1 MTSADKLLEWG
12 RGNSLVAALLLLIL
26 AFLLTRLAYRLL
38 FRLVEKIFHNNFLL
52 SVIRQKCYRPGLITL
67 LIGMAFSFVPLLPGI
82 SNVLRAGLEKT
93 FTILL
98 IGSITFLLI
107 RVLAVVKT
115 VLLRQFDTRSD
126 DDLHARKVYTQ
137 FQILERITIFLLVI
151 SGAAIALMTFD
162 SIRQIGVSLLASA
175 GLVGI
180 ILGFAA
186 QKSFATIFAGIQ
198 IAIAQPIRLDDVVV
212 VEGEWGR
219 IEEIMLTYVAIRLWD
234 NRRLIVPV
242 NYFLDKPFQNWTR
255 SSSQITGSVFLFVDY
270 AMPIQPLR
278 DELDRILANHPR
290 WAGEGKGLQVTDST
304 ERAVQLRVLVSAE
317 TAPKVWDLRCDVRE
331 RLIDFMQKNYENYL
345 PKNRWEIGR
354 ATPESESP
362 NGLLGVFP
370 DGSVGRDING

>member
-1 MTSADKLLEWG
+1 MTRVNELLAWG
-12 RGNSLVAALLLLIL
+12 RENSLVAALLLLVL
-26 AFLLTRLAYRLL
+26 AFLLVRLSYRLL
-38 FRLVEKIFHNNFLL
+38 FRLVERVFQNNYLL

-67 LIGMAFSFVPLLPGI
+67 QIGMAFLLLTWLPGI
-82 SNVLRAGLEKT
+82 PNGLRVGLEKT

-98 IGSITFLLI
+98 IGSVTFLLI
-107 RVLAVVKT
+107 RVLAVVKA

-126 DDLHARKVYTQ
+126 NDLHARKVYTQ

-151 SGAAIALMTFD
+151 SGAAIALMSFD

-270 AMPIQPLR
+270 AMPIRPLR
-278 DELDRILANHPR
+278 DELDRILADNPL
-290 WAGEGKGLQVTDST
+290 WDGEVKVLQVTDST
-304 ERAVQLRVLVSAE
+304 ERAMQLRVLVSAE

-331 RLIDFMQKNYENYL
+331 KLIDFMQKHYGSYL
-345 PKNRWEIGR
+345 PKNRWEIGV
-354 ATPESESP
+354 AAPGNSSP
-362 NGLLGVFP
+362 NGLSGAFP
-370 DGSVGRDING
+370 DGSVGRDVNG